1 PVPLQHVDLLQQS
14 ADGVGGLS
22 AGLDPLTGALG
33 VDLDL
38 GGGDAGVVGTDL
50 LDEAAVPGIAA
61 VGHDDTIEGGLL
73 GAHAAQSDL
82 NHDSFLQFVY
92 DSCCLSKCLA
102 VDRCIY
108 IFYCRI
114 YLAVYFGKSRCDCSC
129 IPLCTTCSDRST

>member
-1 PVPLQHVDLLQQS
+1 
-14 ADGVGGLS
+14 DGLN
-22 AGLDPLTGALG
+22 PLTGALG

-38 GGGDAGVVGTDL
+38 GGGDAGVVGADL

-92 DSCCLSKCLA
+92 DSCCLSKCRA
-102 VDRCIY
+102 DDRCIY
-108 IFYCRI
+108 KFDRRITSAVSFGQSRGACPCRP
-114 YLAVYFGKSRCDCSC
+114 FCPPC
-129 IPLCTTCSDRST
+129 PDRPTPWAACPWSSAG